1 MTMMPRALRYGFST
15 LAVALLL
22 QAPSALAQMPTS
34 PAPATPSSMPAAAS
48 NTTPAATAPVFTP
61 EQQKALGSIIR
72 NYLLEN
78 PEVLLQASAKLREKM
93 QQQQTQQAMEAIQL
107 NKAALFSN
115 PTMPTYGN
123 PNGTKLMVEFF
134 DYQCPHCKS
143 MGKVVSDLV
152 MQNTDLKV
160 IFMELPIF
168 GGASEL
174 AAKTALAAQMQ
185 GKYMPLH
192 TAMLAADNPLTEEK
206 IYALAKAQG
215 LDVGRLKNDMQS
227 QGVATKLNAVRDLAE
242 KLNLQG
248 TPAFVLS
255 NSGQTVFKFVPGEAS
270 AQNLQ
275 GLLNQL

>member
-1 MTMMPRALRYGFST
+1 MTTMPRALRYGFST

-22 QAPSALAQMPTS
+22 QAPIASAQMPGS
-34 PAPATPSSMPAAAS
+34 PAPAAPNAAPNSNAMPAS
-48 NTTPAATAPVFTP
+48 TVQVFTP

-143 MGKVVSDLV
+143 MGKVVNDLV
-152 MQNTDLKV
+152 MQNADLKV

-168 GGASEL
+168 GGASDL
-174 AAKTALAAQMQ
+174 AAKAALAAQMQ

-192 TAMLAADNPLTEEK
+192 TALLAADNPLTEDK

-215 LDVGRLKNDMQS
+215 LDVAKLKIDMQS
-227 QGVATKLNAVRDLAE
+227 QGVVTKLNAVRDLAE

-248 TPAFVLS
+248 TPAFVIS

>member
-1 MTMMPRALRYGFST
+1 MTTMPRALRYGLST
-15 LAVALLL
+15 LTLSLLVHTS
-22 QAPSALAQMPTS
+22 AALAQMPTAPTPS
-34 PAPATPSSMPAAAS
+34 TAGSSTNPMPAT
-48 NTTPAATAPVFTP
+48 TTSVFTP
-61 EQQKALGSIIR
+61 EQQKALGPIIR
-72 NYLLEN
+72 NYLLDN

-93 QQQQTQQAMEAIQL
+93 QQQQTQQAMDAIQA

-115 PTMPTYGN
+115 PVMPMYGN

-134 DYQCPHCKS
+134 DYQCPHCKT
-143 MGKVVSDLV
+143 MGKVISDLV
-152 MQNTDLKV
+152 MQNADLKV

-168 GGASEL
+168 GGASDL
-174 AAKTALAAQMQ
+174 AAKAALAAQLQ

-192 TAMLAADNPLTEEK
+192 TALLAADNPLTEEK

-215 LDVGRLKNDMQS
+215 LDVAKLKKDMQS
-227 QGVATKLNAVRDLAE
+227 AGVATKLNAVRDLAE

-255 NSGQTVFKFVPGEAS
+255 NVNQTTFRFVPGEAT